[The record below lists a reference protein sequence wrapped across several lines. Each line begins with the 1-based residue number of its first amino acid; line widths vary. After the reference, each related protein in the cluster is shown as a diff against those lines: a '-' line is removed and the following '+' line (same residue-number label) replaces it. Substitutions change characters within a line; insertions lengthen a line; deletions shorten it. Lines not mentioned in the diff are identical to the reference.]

1 MGCTNSVIP
10 RHFPALARTEKHFYE
25 GRTILSGDL
34 SPVDSVPA
42 GAKRSGESFTYET
55 TFGNVIAYTDE
66 GDLDTPAD
74 NAQATIAYFQDT
86 AAYIVKPNSITVT
99 SGSQTLR
106 QRSATFQPGTG
117 NLTQVQQA
125 IGNGQSAVTD
135 LVYFSNG
142 NLQQVRG
149 PANQA
154 AQRYTLNYQ
163 YEPVLDTHVERVTDS
178 FNLSSQASY
187 DLLFGKIASSTDTN
201 NNTTTTKY
209 DALGRIENIIGVLSA
224 RPAERV

>member
-1 MGCTNSVIP
+1 MAESSSGFYHRGERENQDYTKKGLLFRTIRRDKTGALFTREENSYEVLTVQAEQQLAP
-10 RHFPALARTEKHFYE
+10 PLQGVRPAVRFPSLSRTEKHFYE

-34 SPVDSVPA
+34 SPLDSVPA

-99 SGSQTLR
+99 
-106 QRSATFQPGTG
+106 
-117 NLTQVQQA
+117 
-125 IGNGQSAVTD
+125 
-135 LVYFSNG
+135 
-142 NLQQVRG
+142 
-149 PANQA
+149 
-154 AQRYTLNYQ
+154 
-163 YEPVLDTHVERVTDS
+163 
-178 FNLSSQASY
+178 
-187 DLLFGKIASSTDTN
+187 N